1 MYRCKINQPPHTENA
16 FSRGR
21 LDPERKD
28 KDKTMAY
35 NESYFENKLRLGV
48 KRIGGYCLKFVS
60 PGFMGVPD
68 RIILLPGARVLF
80 AEMKAPGKSERKRQS
95 YVHKILRRLGFTVF
109 ESVDSDER
117 IEEVLTECRRLL
129 T

>member
-1 MYRCKINQPPHTENA
+1 MV
-16 FSRGR
+16 
-21 LDPERKD
+21 
-28 KDKTMAY
+28 Y
-35 NESYFENKLRLGV
+35 NESYFEDKLRLGV

-80 AEMKAPGKSERKRQS
+80 AETKAPGKTERKRQS

-129 T
+129 A

>member
-1 MYRCKINQPPHTENA
+1 
-16 FSRGR
+16 
-21 LDPERKD
+21 
-28 KDKTMAY
+28 MAY

-95 YVHKILRRLGFTVF
+95 YVHKILRRLGFIVF